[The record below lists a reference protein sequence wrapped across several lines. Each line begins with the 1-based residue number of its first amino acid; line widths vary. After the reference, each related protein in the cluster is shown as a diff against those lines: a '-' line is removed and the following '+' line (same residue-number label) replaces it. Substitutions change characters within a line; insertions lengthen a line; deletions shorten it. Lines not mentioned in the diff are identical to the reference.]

1 MKYKNYM
8 NCALKEAKKAF
19 LEDEVPVGAVIVKDG
34 DIIACAHN
42 TCEKDNVLYHA
53 EIIVINDALK
63 KLNTRYLTDCEL
75 YVTLE
80 PCAMCTGAIIHT
92 KIKRIYIGAMDEKEG
107 YCGSKDNL
115 LINTKTEV
123 YHGICEDECKIL
135 LKEFFKQKR

>member
-1 MKYKNYM
+1 MKYKKYM
-8 NCALKEAKKAF
+8 NYALKEAKKAF

-34 DIIACAHN
+34 IIISSAHN
-42 TCEKDNVLYHA
+42 TCELNNVLCHA
-53 EIIVINDALK
+53 EIIAINDALK
-63 KLNTRYLTDCEL
+63 KLNARYLTDCEL

-80 PCAMCTGAIIHT
+80 PCAMCTGAIIHS